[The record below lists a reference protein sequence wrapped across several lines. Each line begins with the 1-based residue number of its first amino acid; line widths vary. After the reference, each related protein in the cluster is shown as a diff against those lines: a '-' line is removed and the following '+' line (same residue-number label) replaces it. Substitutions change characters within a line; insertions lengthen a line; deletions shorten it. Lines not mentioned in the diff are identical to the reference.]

1 LRIQRLVQESTS
13 PSPGDTMKLTP
24 DLWRQLMPMRAS
36 DPKAMPGSCL
46 EQRAKRFM
54 NKQ

>member
-24 DLWRQLMPMRAS
+24 DLWRQSTPMRTA
-36 DPKAMPGSCL
+36 DLKAMPGNCL